1 MPTQCPGIHAS
12 ECRTGLCQGQ
22 MHGNWSDPVSHR
34 SWCHPPGIPQVRH
47 RLQNLQIPPLLL
59 QGPGPW
65 RWKEGDWARTFW
77 CRALV
82 SSPCAH
88 WGSTG
93 GPRAPLPGNRNPRSC
108 LVLTQTLLGQTL
120 KTYHKLNQF
129 PPPPKSQTNTNC
141 HTYLFQRGQTLQF
154 HQQCRNASP
163 RHPYKHWIFF

>member
-108 LVLTQTLLGQTL
+108 LVLSRGPSLDSPARYTWCPLLPWGPEPGNGWGCVSQGLPRCLPT
-120 KTYHKLNQF
+120 
-129 PPPPKSQTNTNC
+129 PK
-141 HTYLFQRGQTLQF
+141 
-154 HQQCRNASP
+154 A
-163 RHPYKHWIFF
+163 